1 MNFLIFNNF
10 KKTKKITQIIK
21 DHFKLINMNI
31 KI

>member
-1 MNFLIFNNF
+1 MNFFIFNNI

-21 DHFKLINMNI
+21 YDFKLINMNI